1 MHTVCSSD
9 VLTQCSLA
17 QAEYQDWI
25 NQGLKLNMATVAN
38 PAGSSWTWF
47 PAFSPH

>member
-17 QAEYQDWI
+17 QAEYQDWM
-25 NQGLKLNMATVAN
+25 NQGLKLNMARGKPGRQQLDLVSGLLTA
-38 PAGSSWTWF
+38 
-47 PAFSPH
+47 